1 MVMVG
6 RVTEQMLLP
15 QRLIDRLPDPERR
28 GLGLLIGVLSDSDCF
43 EIDNYCIHS
52 MYHDLRVSLDVRETV
67 ERRLGY
73 GNRHLACSVQNH
85 HGEICVLVPGN
96 TPATDDC
103 ISFLMVPKF
112 GWRDDMLPE
121 SLAETLRR
129 IRRKT
134 AEQIQEE
141 RRREVKRIQ
150 DERDKLLRR
159 AQGRMRAGDYDA
171 AIEIWKSLGVAGEI
185 ERAKSLRA
193 DAKKR
198 HDALHD
204 AQKED
209 WEWILGHFTLD
220 KGKQITESAP
230 RWSF

>member
-1 MVMVG
+1 MVG

-28 GLGLLIGVLSDSDCF
+28 GLGLLVGVLSDSDCF

-52 MYHDLRVSLDVRETV
+52 MYHDLRVSLDVKETV

-73 GNRHLACSVQNH
+73 GNRHLACSVQTY
-85 HGEICVLVPGN
+85 GEVCVLVPGN

-112 GWRDDMLPE
+112 GWREDMLPKG
-121 SLAETLRR
+121 LAENLRR
-129 IRRKT
+129 ISKRA
-134 AEQIQEE
+134 AERIQE
-141 RRREVKRIQ
+141 KR
-150 DERDKLLRR
+150 DNLLKS

-171 AIEIWKSLGVAGEI
+171 AIEIWESLGVAGEI

-193 DAKKR
+193 DVRRR
-198 HDALHD
+198 HEALLD
-204 AQKED
+204 AQNED
-209 WEWILGHFTLD
+209 WEWILGHFTLQ

>member
-1 MVMVG
+1 MDDY
-6 RVTEQMLLP
+6 VTEQMLLP
-15 QRLIDRLPDPERR
+15 QRLIDSLPDPERR
-28 GLGLLIGVLSDSDCF
+28 GLGLLVEVLSDSDCF

-52 MYHDLRVSLDVRETV
+52 MYHDLRVSLDVKETV

-73 GNRHLACSVQNH
+73 GNRHLACSVQT
-85 HGEICVLVPGN
+85 HGEVCVLVPGN

-121 SLAETLRR
+121 SLAETLSR
-129 IRRKT
+129 IRRNL
-134 AEQIQEE
+134 AEEIQEK
-141 RRREVKRIQ
+141 RRREAEEIQEKR
-150 DERDKLLRR
+150 DNLLKR

-171 AIEIWKSLGVAGEI
+171 AIEIWESLGVAGEI

-193 DAKKR
+193 DVRRR
-198 HDALHD
+198 HEALLD
-204 AQKED
+204 AQNED
-209 WEWILGHFTLD
+209 WEWILGHFTLQ